1 MLASPT
7 VRQFSGELWQPT
19 GHRSWRSLGERS
31 RRSAVGWRLPGA
43 EQEPGTHR
51 AAPPPSRGGHGA
63 AATPRARSQRLG
75 RSVRAAPRGP
85 HPAVLREAVPS
96 RDAPLHCPLA
106 RLARCQAV
114 PRAGTEVPVRGG
126 AVGSLVLPRD
136 DLEPRPGG
144 GPSAQLVSDPL
155 DLPVEV
161 VDGALLDV
169 GDLCV
174 DPQVE
179 DHLVDVP
186 SAALTLVADR
196 DPVDLLQLLLGA
208 GRERVKEGPDL
219 LPGRSQSAAKVNALD
234 AGVDELLA
242 RLRAVTLPSAG
253 RRRHPL
259 RPDRRLPGRPAGPS
273 RHHRRGHRCR
283 RPPVDLHLTPTE
295 WQLLE
300 QLVRNPGKAGQPAG
314 AAAEDLG
321 AEVRR
326 RDPLPPPVHG
336 PAQTQARA
344 RSRTPPP
351 SAHRAGHGVP
361 VPAVRGIQHGRQ
373 LHYGRIVVRHRYG
386 REPRRESPP
395 ATDRRSGTQA
405 DIIRLLNTRSPA
417 RPRLVRTLTSS
428 PPKIST
434 RSWTPAES

>member
-242 RLRAVTLPSAG
+242 RLRAVT
-253 RRRHPL
+253 RRAPVGDDTPYVRIGAYL
-259 RPDRRLPGRPAGPS
+259 VDLQA
-273 RHHRRGHRCR
+273 HRVTNAAATDAR